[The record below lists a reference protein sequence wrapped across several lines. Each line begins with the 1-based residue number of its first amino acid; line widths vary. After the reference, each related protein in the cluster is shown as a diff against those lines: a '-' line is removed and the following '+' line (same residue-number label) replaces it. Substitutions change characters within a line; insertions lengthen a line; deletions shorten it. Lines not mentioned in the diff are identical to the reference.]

1 MSDIIE
7 RHRDLSRRVLSPNE
21 TRPAAKQAATRT
33 SGQPMHPAQACAMGT
48 IVGLAIF
55 VVIWI
60 VSGYSR
66 TALAMP
72 FLGGVI
78 GAGIGVMRRGNKTP

>member
-21 TRPAAKQAATRT
+21 TKPAGRQAAARA
-33 SGQPMHPAQACAMGT
+33 SGQSMHPAQTCILGT

-55 VVIWI
+55 VVIWM

-66 TALAMP
+66 MALTMP
-72 FLGGVI
+72 FLGGMV
-78 GAGIGVMRRGNKTP
+78 GAGIGMMRRGNKAT

>member
-7 RHRDLSRRVLSPNE
+7 RHKDLSRRVLSPNE
-21 TRPAAKQAATRT
+21 TKPVERQSSPRANEQ
-33 SGQPMHPAQACAMGT
+33 SMHPLQTCAMGA
-48 IVGLAIF
+48 IVGIAIF
-55 VVIWI
+55 VVVWL

-72 FLGGVI
+72 FLGGMV
-78 GAGIGVMRRGNKTP
+78 GAGIGVMRRGNKVP